1 MQTRDDSTMPP
12 ILEVR
17 HLKKNYADRMA
28 VDDVSFAIP
37 AGICFGLLGP
47 NGAGKTTTLEVIED
61 IIKPTAGEILYKSR
75 PRTSRF
81 KDEIGIQFQQ
91 TALLAMLT
99 VEETLKVFQAL
110 YRSPEDLEHLVALCQ
125 LGEFR
130 RQRHEHISGG
140 QRQRFLLALAL
151 VNRPQL
157 LFLDEP
163 STGLDPQ
170 ARHNLWQIVNNIKA
184 AGKTIILTTHYME
197 EAQQL
202 CDTVAIMDHG
212 RIIARGTPEALIRI
226 HCEGVAVVLPRHS
239 LGREADGLSLP
250 VKIEGDTVRILPASI
265 DDCLRELMAR
275 QVDLSEMVVQS
286 PNLEHVFLNLTGR
299 QLRD

>member
-1 MQTRDDSTMPP
+1 MPP

-17 HLKKNYADRMA
+17 HLKKSYGDLVA
-28 VDDVSFAIP
+28 VDDVSFTIP

-61 IIKPTAGEILYKSR
+61 IIKPSGGEILYKGR
-75 PRTSRF
+75 PRNARF
-81 KDEIGIQFQQ
+81 KDEIGIQFQH

-99 VEETLKVFQAL
+99 VEETLQIFQAL
-110 YRSPEDLEHLVALCQ
+110 YQAPEDLEHLVAQCQ

-130 RQRHEHISGG
+130 QQRHENISGG

-170 ARHNLWQIVNNIKA
+170 ARHNLWRIVNQIKA

-212 RIIARGTPEALIRI
+212 RIIAQGTPGELIRT
-226 HCEGVAVVLPRHS
+226 HCEGVTVVLPRRS
-239 LGREADGLSLP
+239 LNPAPEALSLP
-250 VKIEGDTVRILPASI
+250 LQIDGDAVRIQSANI
-265 DDCLRELMAR
+265 DDCLRELMAHR
-275 QVDLSEMVVQS
+275 VDLSEMVVQS

-299 QLRD
+299 QLRE